1 MLCLLT
7 GVLVGCGSSDTSDL
21 QAFMDETRAKPRGSI
36 EPLPQ
41 FRAYEP
47 FTYAASAL
55 RSPFQAPV
63 RIDPTVRQRGTGNI
77 KPDVNRPKQF
87 LEGFNIETSAW
98 SASWPMP
105 VAAMR
110 WSTRRGRASR
120 QGGRLPGTQ

>member
-1 MLCLLT
+1 MRTPLLLCLLT
-7 GVLVGCGSSDTSDL
+7 GMLVGCGSSDTSDL

-63 RIDPTVRQRGTGNI
+63 RI
-77 KPDVNRPKQF
+77 
-87 LEGFNIETSAW
+87 
-98 SASWPMP
+98 
-105 VAAMR
+105 
-110 WSTRRGRASR
+110 
-120 QGGRLPGTQ
+120 